1 MQLKIGN
8 RIKKDNDIYT
18 VVAVLMS
25 TVYLRPAAENG
36 AEYDYTIEEI
46 QDYYKDIEFVR
57 EVK

>member
-36 AEYDYTIEEI
+36 AGYDYTIKEI
-46 QDYYKDIEFVR
+46 QNYYKDIEFVG